1 MDNNGNNELY
11 AKIFLAALLALAVE
25 LGAAL
30 IVAVQDMNYV
40 PPATEHLSDFGSQD
54 WRREAFPVSGAHNS
68 TSSREDQTALEEAVE
83 GSLLS
88 PEDRA
93 DFEGVNDNVCTEAT
107 PNLGLNDEEEEPQL
121 DTSSIVCIPERPK
134 KYVDPK
140 TGEAYDIIEGDRA
153 LLKHP
158 TDPSIGVCDIST
170 GDKLVVVSNFKNFDS
185 KLFPGELEEE
195 LNDSDIVARIK
206 GGDEY
211 GEWVITV
218 DYSKSSGDVSNQNIA
233 SIAYGVATHMP
244 QRSPE
249 PKEQDIKDASG
260 SPEMNWHR
268 FTAPSF

>member
-1 MDNNGNNELY
+1 
-11 AKIFLAALLALAVE
+11 
-25 LGAAL
+25 
-30 IVAVQDMNYV
+30 MNYV

-54 WRREAFPVSGAHNS
+54 WLREAFPVSGARND

-93 DFEGVNDNVCTEAT
+93 DFEGVNNNVCTEAS
-107 PNLGLNDEEEEPQL
+107 PSPGLNADENEGNLQL
-121 DTSSIVCIPERPK
+121 DASSIVCIPERPK
-134 KYVDPK
+134 KIYVNPK
-140 TGEAYDIIEGDRA
+140 TGEVYDIIEGDRA

-218 DYSKSSGDVSNQNIA
+218 DYSKSSGDVSNLNIA
-233 SIAYGVATHMP
+233 SIAYNVATHMP